1 MPRGVGVVKGSRRNS
16 RRSVRMATSKKF
28 RSPGGG
34 HVSIYVPWRETP
46 IEVPAEGTYETSD
59 PQEIEAL
66 QASSEVQE
74 YKQAAP
80 KKAEPKAD
88 SPKADEPSP
97 KAEPK
102 ADEPKAADPAPKAE
116 PPKGTGKK

>member
-1 MPRGVGVVKGSRRNS
+1 MPRGLGVVKASRHNS

-28 RSPGGG
+28 RSPLGG
-34 HVSIYVPWRETP
+34 HVSIYVPWRAAP

-80 KKAEPKAD
+80 KKA
-88 SPKADEPSP
+88 DEPSP

-102 ADEPKAADPAPKAE
+102 AADPAPKTE
-116 PPKGTGKK
+116 PPKSTGKK